1 MKRIIL
7 EMGTGNDLYGE
18 DYTKA
23 ACRAVD
29 DALHHSSLILF
40 RSLGFDHADM
50 DVRVT
55 IAVQQPEKVNIPV
68 VAAKLPRGNPIVQV
82 VQGGLDM
89 VDGVHDTRSVIA
101 TAAVEAYLDI
111 NETQWVSPPPV
122 GDRARRET
130 LA

>member
-1 MKRIIL
+1 MKRIIM

-40 RSLGFDHADM
+40 RSLKFDHADM

-55 IAVQQPEKVNIPV
+55 IAVQQPEKVDKAL
-68 VAAKLPRGNPIVQV
+68 VAAKLPHGNPNVQL
-82 VQGGLDM
+82 VQGGLDV
-89 VDGVHDTRSVIA
+89 VDDVHDTKSVIA
-101 TAAVEAYLDI
+101 TAAIEAYIDI
-111 NETQWVSPPPV
+111 DETQWIQSAPS
-122 GDRARRET
+122 G
-130 LA
+130 

>member
-29 DALHHSSLILF
+29 DALHHSSLTLF

-55 IAVQQPEKVNIPV
+55 IAVQDPKRSIKPLLPPRFRAEMRSSKLLK
-68 VAAKLPRGNPIVQV
+68 AA
-82 VQGGLDM
+82 
-89 VDGVHDTRSVIA
+89 
-101 TAAVEAYLDI
+101 
-111 NETQWVSPPPV
+111 
-122 GDRARRET
+122 
-130 LA
+130 

>member
-1 MKRIIL
+1 MRRIIL

-29 DALHHSSLILF
+29 DAIHHSSLTLF
-40 RSLGFDHADM
+40 RSLGFDHGDM

-55 IAVQQPEKVNIPV
+55 VAVQQPKKVNIAV
-68 VAAKLPRGNPIVQV
+68 VAAKMPRGNPTVQV
-82 VQGGLDM
+82 VHGGLDI
-89 VDGVHDTRSVIA
+89 VDVDNDTRSVIA

-111 NETQWVSPPPV
+111 DETKWVSPPP
-122 GDRARRET
+122 RK
-130 LA
+130 

>member
-29 DALHHSSLILF
+29 DALHHSSLTLF
-40 RSLGFDHADM
+40 RSLGLDHADM

-55 IAVQQPEKVNIPV
+55 IAVQQPTEVNEAV
-68 VAAKLPRGNPIVQV
+68 VAAKLPRGNPTVQV

-111 NETQWVSPPPV
+111 NEAQWVSPPP
-122 GDRARRET
+122 GG
-130 LA
+130 

>member
-55 IAVQQPEKVNIPV
+55 IAVQDPEKVDQAI
-68 VAAKLPRGNPIVQV
+68 VAAALPRGNVTVQV
-82 VQGGLDM
+82 VKGGLD
-89 VDGVHDTRSVIA
+89 VTDNVHNTKSVIA

-111 NETQWVSPPPV
+111 DPKDWVS
-122 GDRARRET
+122 A
-130 LA
+130 

>member
-23 ACRAVD
+23 ACRAVE

-40 RSLGFDHADM
+40 RSLGLDHADM

-55 IAVQQPEKVNIPV
+55 IAVQQPEKVNIAL
-68 VAAKLPRGNPIVQV
+68 VAAKLPRGNPTVQV

-111 NETQWVSPPPV
+111 KE
-122 GDRARRET
+122 A
-130 LA
+130 

>member
-40 RSLGFDHADM
+40 RSLGFDYAQM

-55 IAVQQPEKVNIPV
+55 IAVQQPKKVNIAV
-68 VAAKLPRGNPIVQV
+68 VAAKLPRGNPTVQV
-82 VQGGLDM
+82 VKGGLDV
-89 VDGVHDTRSVIA
+89 VDGVHDTKSVIA
-101 TAAVEAYLDI
+101 TAAVEACLDI
-111 NETQWVSPPPV
+111 DETQWVSPPPQ
-122 GDRARRET
+122 G
-130 LA
+130 

>member
-40 RSLGFDHADM
+40 RSMGFDYANM

-55 IAVQQPEKVNIPV
+55 IAVQEPKMVDISA
-68 VAAKLPRGNPIVQV
+68 VAAKLPRGNPTVQV
-82 VQGGLDM
+82 VKGGLDM
-89 VDGVHDTRSVIA
+89 VDDVHDTRSVIA
-101 TAAVEAYLDI
+101 TAAIEAYLDI
-111 NETQWVSPPPV
+111 DETQWVSRPPR
-122 GDRARRET
+122 G
-130 LA
+130 